1 MDIAIKLE
9 MPEIIDLLN
18 DDDVNYVEKVRCLDC
33 CTDNQKL
40 SILLDAVEYEDLE
53 ETKEILQY
61 KFNIN
66 KSKRN
71 LMTPL
76 HFAVL
81 LDNFEITEELL
92 KHNADVEVIND
103 IKETPLIIA
112 TKMKNLKI
120 VRKLLKYKANPNV
133 FDTQMSPLHIAIENG
148 CNEIAKELVK
158 NGADLNAVDDASR
171 TPLYISVQEGNIE
184 IARLLLDEGCNV
196 NAHIYDTALHI
207 AVDDGNYL
215 MVSELL
221 ERGANA
227 NLKCFEYF
235 EEMSPFQLAVTKN
248 DPKFVRIF
256 FDLEI
261 NVDFNLK
268 NKERKTALELAFQH
282 GNIDIVKMIT
292 FQLRL

>member
-1 MDIAIKLE
+1 MKHHADVNVLDKYGSSPMDIAIKLE

-53 ETKEILQY
+53 ETKEILKY

-112 TKMKNLKI
+112 TKMKNLQI
-120 VRKLLKYKANPNV
+120 VRKAN
-133 FDTQMSPLHIAIENG
+133 
-148 CNEIAKELVK
+148 KK
-158 NGADLNAVDDASR
+158 
-171 TPLYISVQEGNIE
+171 ISN
-184 IARLLLDEGCNV
+184 
-196 NAHIYDTALHI
+196 
-207 AVDDGNYL
+207 
-215 MVSELL
+215 S
-221 ERGANA
+221 
-227 NLKCFEYF
+227 F
-235 EEMSPFQLAVTKN
+235 
-248 DPKFVRIF
+248 
-256 FDLEI
+256 
-261 NVDFNLK
+261 
-268 NKERKTALELAFQH
+268 
-282 GNIDIVKMIT
+282 
-292 FQLRL
+292 